1 MPVGMR
7 AYSLG
12 DVFRDRVFDADSA
25 VGIPFVFR
33 VPTDTT
39 NSTYTIY
46 SSNCPRRLEV
56 IYATG
61 TMTGA
66 GAAADTVVIRNGS
79 NAITDTLDVSALADT
94 DVFDFTKISDTY
106 YRVNKGGSLNVVT
119 VSAALCIVYIHC
131 MWV

>member
-1 MPVGMR
+1 MSVGMR

-12 DVFRDRVFDADSA
+12 VAWRDRLFVTDTT
-25 VGIPFVFR
+25 VGIPFVIR
-33 VPTDTT
+33 VPTDST
-39 NSTYTIY
+39 NSTYNVY
-46 SSNCPRRLEV
+46 SSNSPRRLEV

-66 GAAADTVVIRNGS
+66 GAAADTVVINNGS
-79 NAITDTLDVSALADT
+79 NAITDTLDVSSLADT

-106 YRVNKGGSLNVVT
+106 YRVNKGGSLSVVT
-119 VSAALCIVYIHC
+119 ASAALCVVYIHC